1 MSNSKDYREELKSF
15 IEGGRNDNSRH
26 LSHATYAVKTVDAF
40 DEEIYGI
47 QYHNTVIFGIR
58 EDGKYFFNN
67 GDYFT
72 VTTKKRINDC
82 LIKVGNY
89 QQIVQRNH
97 KWIINGNQLD
107 FGFML
112 FDVDNIMIHS
122 STIDCWAMSVKEVV
136 VKNTKITN
144 YYLSRS

>member
-1 MSNSKDYREELKSF
+1 MSNSKDYLQEIKLF

-26 LSHATYAVKTVDAF
+26 LSHATYAVKTTDAF
-40 DEEIYGI
+40 DQEIYGV

-58 EDGKYFFNN
+58 EDGTYFFNN

-89 QQIVQRNH
+89 HQIVQRNH
-97 KWIINGNQLD
+97 KWIINGDQLD

-112 FDVDNIMIHS
+112 FDVDNNMIHS
-122 STIDCWAMSVKEVV
+122 STIDCWAMNVKEVV
-136 VKNTKITN
+136 AKNSKITN
-144 YYLSRS
+144 YYLSKG